1 MILNHFGLAKIE
13 FYNRRTVLNYHSIC
27 RRALNVQCNQFW

>member
-13 FYNRRTVLNYHSIC
+13 FYNRRTV
-27 RRALNVQCNQFW
+27 